1 MSDASPAEIADL
13 RRPQRGRKAILR
25 GLAALGAIA
34 GIFVASAW
42 PPDGGLHLGL
52 EWSGYVL
59 ILICIAGR
67 TWCSLYIGNNKVRE
81 LVMTG
86 PYSVSRN
93 PLYVFSIL
101 GGIGVGAMFGS
112 FVFAA
117 ATGAI
122 VFAVFRMIARREE
135 SLLTEIHG
143 DAFRRYCERVP
154 RFWPRLSVWQDSER
168 LTIKTKP
175 VYATFLDSLF
185 FLAAFP
191 LAEAAEW
198 IQQSG
203 WVHPLAFVP

>member
-67 TWCSLYIGNNKVRE
+67 TWCSLYIGNNQVRE

-86 PYSVSRN
+86 PYSVLREKVLWSDM
-93 PLYVFSIL
+93 LHF
-101 GGIGVGAMFGS
+101 IGHRVLAI
-112 FVFAA
+112 AA
-117 ATGAI
+117 AT
-122 VFAVFRMIARREE
+122 
-135 SLLTEIHG
+135 S
-143 DAFRRYCERVP
+143 
-154 RFWPRLSVWQDSER
+154 S
-168 LTIKTKP
+168 
-175 VYATFLDSLF
+175 
-185 FLAAFP
+185 
-191 LAEAAEW
+191 
-198 IQQSG
+198 
-203 WVHPLAFVP
+203 